1 MNVAQRTVLRIIVLF
16 AVATCVAAAHAQTPY
31 ILGTWKFNAEA
42 SKVSGPKLQM
52 HVRGYRLREDG
63 VLIGVAVS
71 VAPDGT
77 PQFLQFAAKP
87 DGKDYPEFETQT
99 AAQYLVDRTPPPRT
113 YSESPT
119 ADDHRIK
126 LSTRWEVAFL
136 FLVNAGYRRMGKPCL
151 SASTLRTRMAKRSS
165 NCSFSIVP
173 VTSSSRERLTFSK

>member
-1 MNVAQRTVLRIIVLF
+1 MKVAQKTVLKIVALL
-16 AVATCVAAAHAQTPY
+16 AVATCGTAAHAQTPY

-42 SKVSGPKLQM
+42 SQFSGPRPQT
-52 HVRGYRLREDG
+52 HIRSYRLREDG
-63 VLIGVAVS
+63 VLIGVALS
-71 VAPDGT
+71 VGSDGT

-126 LSTRWEVAFL
+126 WVDKMGGHILVSGERWVSKDGKTMSFTVNSPDKDGKAIQQL
-136 FLVNAGYRRMGKPCL
+136 FVFDRAG
-151 SASTLRTRMAKRSS
+151 
-165 NCSFSIVP
+165 N
-173 VTSSSRERLTFSK
+173 